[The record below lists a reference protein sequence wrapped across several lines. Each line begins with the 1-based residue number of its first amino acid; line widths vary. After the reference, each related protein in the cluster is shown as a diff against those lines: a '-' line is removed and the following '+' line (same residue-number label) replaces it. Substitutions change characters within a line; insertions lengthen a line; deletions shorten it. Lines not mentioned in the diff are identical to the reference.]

1 MRKDAEVWAKG
12 GGVWVRERVT
22 ESPSVDM
29 MQSYPHWVILWN
41 SVYEPSQP
49 AVPLDMVL
57 GPNFVIVLLEL
68 ARVLN

>member
-1 MRKDAEVWAKG
+1 MW
-12 GGVWVRERVT
+12 ERVT

-29 MQSYPHWVILWN
+29 MESYPYWVIIQN
-41 SVYEPSQP
+41 SVYEPSQAP
-49 AVPLDMVL
+49 FLLDMVL